1 MTTKSSRDHLMTTAA
16 PWLSAILT
24 LLFWGVGSVAA
35 EEASY
40 LELVEEYKTP
50 GLETELS
57 GIHPHLTDDNLYY
70 VVTNGRP
77 PQTPNMTPM
86 LPKELRNKLLTVN
99 RQGEVVEAL
108 DLPDG
113 GGLFGDLAFG
123 DGHLWLGPLD
133 PPELWKL
140 DLETGEVVAEY
151 PLPGPAGGLFY
162 DEERSAVIVS
172 NYVGHPHLAVVDSKT
187 GVVVDSIWGDENCQG
202 MAKVDGDWVTVWSS
216 SWEADAYTELW
227 HLDQESGKPKTRLRL
242 DGIHAGMAPL
252 DKKVAGYEGFI
263 TLVHVG
269 SAVTGETV
277 IRKWRYVG
285 EESRA
290 ATAPTQIADRDENV
304 TSMD

>member
-1 MTTKSSRDHLMTTAA
+1 MMKKNPEDHLKPTQALWTFVALA
-16 PWLSAILT
+16 WLVL
-24 LLFWGVGSVAA
+24 GVGAAAA
-35 EEASY
+35 EEAPY
-40 LELVEEYKTP
+40 VELVEEYKTP
-50 GLETELS
+50 GIETELS
-57 GIHPHLTDDNLYY
+57 GIHPHITDDDLYY

-77 PQTPNMTPM
+77 PQNPSMEPM
-86 LPKELRNKLLTVN
+86 LPVELRNKLLTVN
-99 RQGEVVEAL
+99 REGEVVRVI

-140 DLETGEVVAEY
+140 DLKSGKVVAEY
-151 PLPGPAGGLFY
+151 PLPGPAGGLFF
-162 DEERSAVIVS
+162 DQERSAIIVS

-227 HLDQESGKPKTRLRL
+227 NLDQETGKPKTRLRM

-269 SAVTGETV
+269 SGVSGETV
-277 IRKWRYVG
+277 IRKFRYVG
-285 EESRA
+285 EAHRETA
-290 ATAPTQIADRDENV
+290 AQTQIASQ
-304 TSMD
+304 TSSED

>member
-1 MTTKSSRDHLMTTAA
+1 MKKSSTTHLK
-16 PWLSAILT
+16 PSKLSAILT
-24 LLFWGVGSVAA
+24 SAILVMSLAASVALA

-40 LELVEEYKTP
+40 LEFVEEYKTP

-57 GIHPHLTDDNLYY
+57 GIHPHISDDNLYY
-70 VVTNGRP
+70 VVTNGKP
-77 PQTPNMTPM
+77 PQNSLMKPM
-86 LPKELRNKLLTVN
+86 LATHLRNKLLTVN
-99 RQGEVVEAL
+99 REGEIVEVV

-133 PPELWKL
+133 PPELWKM
-140 DLETGEVVAEY
+140 DLATGKVVAEY
-151 PLPGPAGGLFY
+151 PLPGPAGGLFF
-162 DEERSAVIVS
+162 DNERSAVIVS

-202 MAKVDGDWVTVWSS
+202 MAKVDGDWITVWSS

-227 HLDQESGKPKTRLRL
+227 HLDQETGKPKTRLRL
-242 DGIHAGMAPL
+242 DGVYAGLAPL

-269 SAVTGETV
+269 SAVSGETV
-277 IRKWRYVG
+277 IRKYRYTG
-285 EESRA
+285 EANRSK
-290 ATAPTQIADRDENV
+290 APTQVASQAASED
-304 TSMD
+304 